1 MKISPKYKA
10 MLASYARSFGA
21 AVIAVNATGNN
32 DVKSVL
38 IAALSATL
46 PVAIR
51 AINPKDPAFGIA
63 AKVATDALAKLAEA
77 NAKPAKKKAKAEKKT
92 K

>member
-1 MKISPKYKA
+1 MKLNKKYKA

-32 DVKSVL
+32 DVKSVI

-63 AKVATDALAKLAEA
+63 AKVATDALAKLEEA
-77 NAKPAKKKAKAEKKT
+77 SKKPAKKTAKKDK
-92 K
+92 

>member
-1 MKISPKYKA
+1 MKINDKYKA

-32 DVKSVL
+32 DVKSVI

-63 AKVATDALAKLAEA
+63 AKIATDALAKLAEA
-77 NAKPAKKKAKAEKKT
+77 KAPAKKTAKKAK
-92 K
+92 